1 MPRPTPIRCAIEL
14 ITQGKVMLKTAK
26 ATKARVTSL
35 RAAMWRAPPGVRS
48 IIQPTAITAR
58 IRAA

>member
-1 MPRPTPIRCAIEL
+1 
-14 ITQGKVMLKTAK
+14 MLKTAK

-58 IRAA
+58 IRAAWM